1 MKTQITSVLGALS
14 CFAFFAGPVR
24 SQAAF
29 EVLLLRNPANRNCR
43 LVHIDKYSYRSTA
56 RFGTEITPVHC
67 IAEFGD
73 DSCYSE
79 QISVIGQTSVD
90 VWEKVGKECSGLDKS
105 DDPKKYL
112 DAFQLPL
119 NPGWNEDSQQSSGQD
134 LVPAIELHP
143 LPGLA
148 TGSSSNR
155 VDIVFFSDGYTA
167 KEKDRFFD
175 DATRLG
181 IAITV
186 NQTYA
191 PVAPLLNFWGAFTPS
206 VDSGIG
212 VGGKPKNTVY
222 GLYRDGTEL
231 RGVYTSKPEVAS
243 AACKSLGSGCNYPL
257 LLGNDPLYG
266 GLGGEFTIS
275 TASVLNGPLVLRHEL
290 GHSIIWIG
298 DEYDGSIYF
307 GPNAAELAHNKSIS
321 WAHWLS
327 EPTGSDAPPRAERNA
342 VPLLAYPWTMLNITK
357 AWSTTFT
364 SDGTFSYVLLRYSL
378 SAVPDAKALE
388 IKLDGETISWE
399 AKPGV
404 GLDRWFYDVWVNEK
418 KSGLRNGTHELS
430 FALQEG
436 GKERLAQLC
445 SVEVIEYG
453 NKNE

>member
-1 MKTQITSVLGALS
+1 L
-14 CFAFFAGPVR
+14 
-24 SQAAF
+24 
-29 EVLLLRNPANRNCR
+29 
-43 LVHIDKYSYRSTA
+43 
-56 RFGTEITPVHC
+56 GTEITPVHR

-79 QISVIGQTSVD
+79 QISVIGQISVD

-112 DAFQLPL
+112 GGFQLPL

-134 LVPAIELHP
+134 LVSAIELHP
-143 LPGLA
+143 LPGLV

-206 VDSGIG
+206 ADSGIG

-231 RGVYTSKPEVAS
+231 RGVYTSKPDVAS

-257 LLGNDPLYG
+257 LL
-266 GLGGEFTIS
+266 
-275 TASVLNGPLVLRHEL
+275 
-290 GHSIIWIG
+290 
-298 DEYDGSIYF
+298 
-307 GPNAAELAHNKSIS
+307 
-321 WAHWLS
+321 
-327 EPTGSDAPPRAERNA
+327 
-342 VPLLAYPWTMLNITK
+342 
-357 AWSTTFT
+357 
-364 SDGTFSYVLLRYSL
+364 
-378 SAVPDAKALE
+378 AK
-388 IKLDGETISWE
+388 
-399 AKPGV
+399 V
-404 GLDRWFYDVWVNEK
+404 
-418 KSGLRNGTHELS
+418 
-430 FALQEG
+430 
-436 GKERLAQLC
+436 ERLKDWAA
-445 SVEVIEYG
+445 SSR
-453 NKNE
+453 KNHYLRLLPK